1 MSSEPEER
9 ALFAYSHRDPD
20 LAFLSQRI
28 GLGSAFLLRPFLTI
42 REGEP
47 NTRHLLHNLL
57 RGADRGW
64 RFGVCRDML
73 QMPGVP
79 RSSLLLS
86 PVQHSL
92 ALRIVRHHGYS
103 SLNLRAQE

>member
-9 ALFAYSHRDPD
+9 ALSANSYSHPD

-28 GLGSAFLLRPFLTI
+28 GSGSAFLLRPFLTI
-42 REGEP
+42 RKGQP
-47 NTRHLLHNLL
+47 YSRHLLHNLL

-64 RFGVCRDML
+64 GFGVCGDLL
-73 QMPGVP
+73 QMPGFP
-79 RSSLLLS
+79 RSSLLLLA
-86 PVQHSL
+86 VQYSL
-92 ALRIVRHHGYS
+92 ALRIVRLHGYS